1 MKSTGIVRK
10 LDNLG
15 RVVLPMELRRSLR
28 IGERAPLEI
37 LVDHDSIVLKPYQ
50 PRGACVITGDIS
62 NENISLADGK
72 INLSPEA
79 AKELVRELEKY
90 LQSVK

>member
-1 MKSTGIVRK
+1 MVKSLIC
-10 LDNLG
+10 
-15 RVVLPMELRRSLR
+15 
-28 IGERAPLEI
+28 A
-37 LVDHDSIVLKPYQ
+37 
-50 PRGACVITGDIS
+50 ITGDIS

-79 AKELVRELEKY
+79 AKEVARDLEKY